1 MGLPVTSLREIIDII
16 SNAYSM
22 RLQSLKLVNCTFAT
36 KLIYKSLSTFISEET
51 KLKIQLFT
59 KEDLNNGLLLEYFD
73 ASVL

>member
-1 MGLPVTSLREIIDII
+1 
-16 SNAYSM
+16 M

-36 KLIYKSLSTFISEET
+36 KLIYKSVSTFISEET